1 MPAAKP
7 TPKGFHTVNP
17 YITADGADK
26 VVTFLQ
32 KAFGAEI
39 DHEPMKRPDGKLMHA
54 TLRVGDSMVM
64 IAEASERAKAMPA
77 SLYLYL
83 PDVDA
88 AYQRAMKAGANS
100 IMEPA
105 DQFYGDRSGGVIDP
119 AGNHWYLATHIE
131 DVELPELKRRAA
143 EVFKKKAA

>member
-1 MPAAKP
+1 MSAAKP
-7 TPKGFHTVNP
+7 IPKGFHTVNP

-26 VVTFLQ
+26 VVAFLQ
-32 KAFGAEI
+32 KAFGAEL

-88 AYQRAMKAGANS
+88 AYQRAIKAGATS
-100 IMEPA
+100 VMEPA
-105 DQFYGDRSGGVIDP
+105 DQFYGDRSGGVTDS
-119 AGNHWYLATHIE
+119 AGNQWYLATHIE
-131 DVELPELKRRAA
+131 DVALPELKRRAA
-143 EVFKKKAA
+143 EVLKKNAA